1 MRSNGGHW
9 SDHVRGKKIMSI
21 TDNGNGY
28 IFPKLTKDV
37 DYAEGMELF
46 LLLSFMNNQRPVGK
60 YDIVE
65 STKIMS
71 I

>member
-1 MRSNGGHW
+1 
-9 SDHVRGKKIMSI
+9 MSI